1 LVKLTS
7 KQLLQVLGLNA
18 QGMGSVPQNAPS
30 WMGKDED
37 LQKIIQST
45 HSTYAR
51 QIKMTWDVKNWDR

>member
-1 LVKLTS
+1 
-7 KQLLQVLGLNA
+7 VLGLNA